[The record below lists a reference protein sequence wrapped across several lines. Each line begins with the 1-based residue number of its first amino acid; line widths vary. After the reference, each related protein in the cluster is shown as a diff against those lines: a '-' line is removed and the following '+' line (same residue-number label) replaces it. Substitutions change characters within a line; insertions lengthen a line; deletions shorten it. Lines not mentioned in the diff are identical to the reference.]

1 MTADCSL
8 AACSEVHSGFC
19 LKPCRCRMSE
29 KNDSNH
35 ANNAICD
42 WKVSDESRKTVA
54 NCALARN
61 SAGGFTISA
70 PSFLSCFVSLWTI
83 RSGGAAFQRRRISRS
98 SPSIIFYLRI
108 LACDGLPSRDDYYLS
123 NSFLPLI
130 ELFCGVTFAAK
141 RGLRSLTAPLLWKC
155 LAHFWRV
162 IKWAERSRP
171 YRDTWWRRSLS
182 FPA

>member
-70 PSFLSCFVSLWTI
+70 PSLLSCFVSLWTI

-123 NSFLPLI
+123 NSFYLWLN
-130 ELFCGVTFAAK
+130 FSAASHVCCQKRFALSNGAIVMK
-141 RGLRSLTAPLLWKC
+141 MFGSFLT
-155 LAHFWRV
+155 RN
-162 IKWAERSRP
+162 
-171 YRDTWWRRSLS
+171 
-182 FPA
+182 